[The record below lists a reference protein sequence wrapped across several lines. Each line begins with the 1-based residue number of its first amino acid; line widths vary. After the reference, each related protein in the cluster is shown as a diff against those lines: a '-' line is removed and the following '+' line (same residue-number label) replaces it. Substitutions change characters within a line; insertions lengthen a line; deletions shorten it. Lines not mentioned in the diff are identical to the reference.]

1 MPFDNQLK
9 RFCLSHAGS
18 FVVPAECLDR
28 TGMHADL
35 ARLLVDERRVSGD
48 QLRCLEHG
56 FALYWERCADLYARA
71 PGAWFPPRQ
80 TNLLIVADGTAV
92 LPYLEP
98 FAGTSS
104 LVYLSDLDTH
114 PEYVALLLLHIE
126 RLALMRSVRATVI
139 CNLSYWFDRDAESRR
154 AFAGAAARARRP
166 DAAGFVALADALAWV
181 DALLHDPLRPPACE
195 PDEPYIGV
203 NDTGLYV
210 PKRLQGALLNLAE
223 AAESA
228 VRRAIPHDGPGVASR
243 GTAALSALCDW
254 LERERAHVI
263 VREPDGSTAWSPDA
277 TSAASVRRAL
287 DDAGDAAVE
296 SIHAD
301 LRVIHERSRRFL
313 DCVRDIE
320 TLPSHCPVLETG
332 NGAYVDAA
340 LRAVVYELAQPAFD
354 ARTGAAP
361 PYHRL
366 LLGARVVHEWGHV
379 AHTAKMIGV
388 PPSRQA
394 DYARAR
400 AALGETFAAIVQ
412 RMPARLHD
420 DIERDIAGL
429 AARAGGLDKALARK
443 TLARV
448 GDYLANLLS
457 ERLLPA
463 EEMQAYVRTNV
474 RNHFD
479 ERLGVVSELARYA
492 YEVHYLRLA
501 DLPRDYFFR
510 TSRFPEYFIASG
522 IVSEADTQALFD
534 AAGAVLDCYAFDESL
549 IALPPA
555 RLRVT
560 PEQCAPPAAAAT
572 R

>member
-1 MPFDNQLK
+1 MPFDIALK

-28 TGMHADL
+28 TGLQAEL
-35 ARLLVDERRVSGD
+35 ARALIDERRISED
-48 QLRCLEHG
+48 QLRCLERG
-56 FALYWERCADLYARA
+56 YALYLERCADLFARA

-80 TNLLIVADGTAV
+80 TNLLIVEDGTDV

-98 FAGTSS
+98 FAGTSA
-104 LVYLSDLDTH
+104 LLYLSDLDTD

-126 RLALMRSVRATVI
+126 RLALVRSVRAAVI

-154 AFAGAAARARRP
+154 AFARAAASARRP
-166 DAAGFVALADALAWV
+166 DAAGFVALAEALAWV
-181 DALLHDPLRPPACE
+181 DDLLHDPLRLPAGE
-195 PDEPYIGV
+195 PDEPYLGV

-210 PKRLQGALLNLAE
+210 PKRLQGELLKLAE
-223 AAESA
+223 AAEDA
-228 VRRAIPHDGPGVASR
+228 VRRAMRLHGTTVASR
-243 GTAALSALCDW
+243 GTAALNELCEW
-254 LERERAHVI
+254 LERERAHV
-263 VREPDGSTAWSPDA
+263 VVVSPEGSPAWTPDA
-277 TSAASVRRAL
+277 TSAADMRRAL
-287 DDAGDAAVE
+287 HDADDAAVA

-301 LRVIHERSRRFL
+301 LRVIHERSRQFL
-313 DCVRDIE
+313 DCVRDVE
-320 TLPSHCPVLETG
+320 SLPSHCPVLETG
-332 NGAYVDAA
+332 GGAYVDAA
-340 LRAVVYELAQPAFD
+340 RRAVVYELVQPAFD
-354 ARTGAAP
+354 ARRSVAP

-366 LLGARVVHEWGHV
+366 LLGARVVHEWGHI

-388 PPSRQA
+388 PPARRA

-400 AALGETFAAIVQ
+400 AELGETFAAIVG
-412 RMPARLHD
+412 RMPTRLRD
-420 DIERDIAGL
+420 DIESDIAGL

-448 GDYLANLLS
+448 GDYLANMLG
-457 ERLLPA
+457 ERLLPP

-474 RNHFD
+474 RNHFG

-501 DLPRDYFFR
+501 GLPRAYFFG

-522 IVSEADTQALFD
+522 IVSEADTHALFD
-534 AAGAVLDCYAFDESL
+534 AAGAVLDCHAFDDSL

-555 RLRVT
+555 
-560 PEQCAPPAAAAT
+560 PAARQA
-572 R
+572 

>member
-1 MPFDNQLK
+1 MPFEPALT
-9 RFCLSHAGS
+9 RFCLSHVES

-28 TGMHADL
+28 TGMNADF
-35 ARLLVDERRVSGD
+35 ASMLVDERRVSES
-48 QLRCLEHG
+48 QLRCLEKG
-56 FALYWERCADLYARA
+56 FALYWERCSDLFARA

-80 TNLLIVADGTAV
+80 TNLLIVADDGASAV

-104 LVYLSDLDTH
+104 LLYLSDLDTH

-126 RLALMRSVRATVI
+126 RLAQMRSVRAALI
-139 CNLSYWFDRDAESRR
+139 CNLSYWFDRDVESRR
-154 AFAGAAARARRP
+154 AFAAGAARARRP
-166 DAAGFVALADALAWV
+166 DAAGFVALADALTWV
-181 DALLHDPLRPPACE
+181 DDLLHDPLRPPLGE
-195 PDEPYIGV
+195 PAEQFISV

-210 PKRLQGALLNLAE
+210 PKRLQGELLKLAE
-223 AAESA
+223 TAEDA
-228 VRRAIPHDGPGVASR
+228 VRGAMQQHRPLVAMR
-243 GTAALSALCDW
+243 GTTALNALCDW

-263 VREPDGSTAWSPDA
+263 VREPAGSTAWTPDA
-277 TSAASVRRAL
+277 TSAADMRRAL
-287 DDAGDAAVE
+287 HDAGDAAVA

-301 LRVIHERSRRFL
+301 LRVIHQRSRQFL
-313 DCVRDIE
+313 DCVRNMDA
-320 TLPSHCPVLETG
+320 LPSHCPVLESG
-332 NGAYVDAA
+332 GGAYVDAA
-340 LRAVVYELAQPAFD
+340 KRAVVYELVQPGFD

-379 AHTAKMIGV
+379 AHTARMIGV
-388 PPSRQA
+388 PESRRA
-394 DYARAR
+394 DYTGARAE
-400 AALGETFAAIVQ
+400 LGETFAAIVR

-448 GDYLANLLS
+448 GDYLANMLG
-457 ERLLPA
+457 ERLLPG

-492 YEVHYLRLA
+492 YEVHYLGLA
-501 DLPRDYFFR
+501 GLPRDYFFR
-510 TSRFPEYFIASG
+510 TSRYPEYFIASG

-534 AAGAVLDCYAFDESL
+534 AAGSVLGCHAFDESL
-549 IALPPA
+549 IALPPG
-555 RLRVT
+555 RT
-560 PEQCAPPAAAAT
+560 PA
-572 R
+572 